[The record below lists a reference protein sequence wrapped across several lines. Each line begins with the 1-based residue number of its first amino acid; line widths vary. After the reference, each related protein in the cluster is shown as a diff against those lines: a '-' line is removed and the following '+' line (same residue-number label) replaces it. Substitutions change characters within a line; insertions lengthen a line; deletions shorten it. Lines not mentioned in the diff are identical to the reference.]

1 MHPVTQEDTLGA
13 STTKFRVVIADDET
27 AGRQRLRNLLTLH
40 PDLDVVGECVDGP
53 STLEAI
59 RELRPDVVMLDIEMP
74 GLDGVTLANELPLE
88 NRPALIFVTAYEQH
102 AVDAFRVQA
111 TDYLLKPFTGAR
123 LAQALTRARTEVQ
136 VARGNTVG
144 VANGAGKKSPLQRLV
159 VPQGERMTVVPVN
172 EIDWIESG
180 GNYAII
186 HVGRSTHILRETMTA
201 LETRLPS
208 TQFLRISRTALVNL
222 DRVRELRSDEN
233 NDHVMSLADGTKLVI
248 TRGIREVQKR
258 LEAG

>member
-1 MHPVTQEDTLGA
+1 MHPAPQNETISSAAKL
-13 STTKFRVVIADDET
+13 RVLIADDET
-27 AGRQRLRNLLTLH
+27 AGCHRLRGLLALH
-40 PDLDVVGECVDGP
+40 PDIEVIGECVDGP
-53 STLEAI
+53 STLESI
-59 RELRPDVVMLDIEMP
+59 RETRPDVVMLDIEMP
-74 GLDGVTLANELPLE
+74 GLDGVALASELPPE

-123 LAQALTRARTEVQ
+123 LAQALTRARASVQ
-136 VARGNTVG
+136 AR
-144 VANGAGKKSPLQRLV
+144 ANPTSKKGALQRLV
-159 VPQGERMTVVPVN
+159 VPQGERMAVVQVS

-186 HVGRSTHILRETMTA
+186 HVGRATHILRETMTA
-201 LETRLPS
+201 LESRLPAG
-208 TQFLRISRTALVNL
+208 QFLRISRTALVNL

-233 NDHVMSLADGTKLVI
+233 GDHVMSLADGTKLVI

-258 LEAG
+258 LEVG